1 MKFNK
6 VVSVLASAAMA
17 ASLLAAPAFAG
28 ETEASTEAGTEAEG
42 DLIGAKGTSDRSEG
56 DAVQDRGCPEDDQH
70 RMVPENAGWCRR
82 IQ

>member
-42 DLIGAKGTSDRSEG
+42 DLIGAKGTQYKI
-56 DAVQDRGCPEDDQH
+56 AVVPKMTNIAWFQRMQDG
-70 RMVPENAGWCRR
+70 GWCRR

>member
-17 ASLLAAPAFAG
+17 ASLLAVPAIAG

-42 DLIGAKGTSDRSEG
+42 D
-56 DAVQDRGCPEDDQH
+56 
-70 RMVPENAGWCRR
+70 RR
-82 IQ
+82 